1 MATVRLS
8 RSTDCLRGIWNE
20 PILGYV
26 KYAFGT
32 SRIASS
38 AYQSMAHL
46 ELAFMDRF
54 QLSKPDT
61 VPIQSLTIGE
71 GNNFPRASHHLLYH
85 TTANK
90 LQLPDP
96 EGNFG
101 GNQLLDGSM
110 SLSPLYPNSSSDLH
124 VNIDTNVH
132 LGFPRLP
139 SGRE

>member
-20 PILGYV
+20 PTLGYV

-46 ELAFMDRF
+46 ELAFMHRF
-54 QLSKPDT
+54 QLSKPES

-71 GNNFPRASHHLLYH
+71 GNNFPRASHHLLYL
-85 TTANK
+85 T
-90 LQLPDP
+90 QLRISSSYP